1 MLVMPSLFELVYNGE
16 NAFHITLTNFY
27 TIVFRKVSE
36 IQSILGFKSSVLEK
50 EVDNPRRYFLSTS
63 CSQGVVT
70 IDETFHVLSMSIGY
84 YLYPEFIDAVSS
96 EMVKVIHLV
105 LTTIEERGM

>member
-1 MLVMPSLFELVYNGE
+1 M
-16 NAFHITLTNFY
+16 
-27 TIVFRKVSE
+27 
-36 IQSILGFKSSVLEK
+36 LEK